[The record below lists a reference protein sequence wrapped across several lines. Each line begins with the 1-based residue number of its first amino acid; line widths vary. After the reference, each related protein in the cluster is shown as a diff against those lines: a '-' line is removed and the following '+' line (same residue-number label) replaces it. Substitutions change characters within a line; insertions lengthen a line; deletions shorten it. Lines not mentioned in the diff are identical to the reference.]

1 MRLRILYAHAAWNRW
16 AQLNQMSNVGH
27 KNKRDQ
33 QKAVAIAHLKE
44 LVARIQY

>member
-1 MRLRILYAHAAWNRW
+1 MRLRILYAHDAWNLG
-16 AQLNQMSNVGH
+16 AQLNQVSNVGQ

-44 LVARIQY
+44 MARIQY